1 MQLLKV
7 SFLLTLRYL
16 LTVLLE
22 HAQLQTLVQL
32 GLLDLPELE
41 ELLLAGV
48 ELVEQ
53 LHDAGDGG
61 LQVGVERHVAGRAVP
76 PAVPAVV
83 TLPTLATWKPED
95 ENFYQFSSFN
105 FSQYQIDCSI
115 YPSI

>member
-1 MQLLKV
+1 MLSPRIQFSRSSVEMQLLKV

-32 GLLDLPELE
+32 GLLDLPQLE
-41 ELLLAGV
+41 QLLLAGV

-83 TLPTLATWKPED
+83 TLPTLAT
-95 ENFYQFSSFN
+95 
-105 FSQYQIDCSI
+105 
-115 YPSI
+115 